1 MMEAHQLYK
10 DGNIDQALLKYT
22 FMAELGYEVAQ
33 SNVAYILDQGRLIM
47 ATEQL
52 YVYSIYVY
60 LGTFNYTLRKV

>member
-1 MMEAHQLYK
+1 MSMMEAHQLYK

-47 ATEQL
+47 
-52 YVYSIYVY
+52 VI
-60 LGTFNYTLRKV
+60 